1 LTIKNLLIEKNKV
14 MYYIIFENNKPFK
27 IIYYPDMED
36 DDYETLAND
45 LYEKIKDFS
54 NKKLVDLC

>member
-1 LTIKNLLIEKNKV
+1 